1 MMKVLPEKEFRKWL
15 KNFMPGFEKNPA
27 KFLKPA
33 EVTDRSDGK
42 LAHLDGLNFSR
53 AWCLFELGKA
63 LNNTKMIGLGIQ
75 HFNYSYEKMESGE
88 YAGTHWLASFAL
100 VALKASP
107 SPSEGG
113 E

>member
-1 MMKVLPEKEFRKWL
+1 
-15 KNFMPGFEKNPA
+15 
-27 KFLKPA
+27 
-33 EVTDRSDGK
+33 
-42 LAHLDGLNFSR
+42 LDGLNFSR

-63 LNNTKMIGLGIQ
+63 LKNQKMIDLGIQ
-75 HFNYSYEKMESGE
+75 HFNYSYEKMDSGE
-88 YAGTHWLASFAL
+88 YAGAHWLASFAL